1 MIIAEPTRHE
11 FLERKINTGLLHF
24 PNELTGLYLIQN
36 KPSNIKTLPVDSFYA
51 AGGFADGKI
60 VKK

>member
-1 MIIAEPTRHE
+1 VIIAEPTRHE

-36 KPSNIKTLPVDSFYA
+36 KPLNIKTQPLDSVYA

>member
-11 FLERKINTGLLHF
+11 FLERKINTGLLHI

-36 KPSNIKTLPVDSFYA
+36 KLLNIKTQPLDSVHVA
-51 AGGFADGKI
+51 SGFANGKI

>member
-1 MIIAEPTRHE
+1 
-11 FLERKINTGLLHF
+11 LERKINTGLLHI

-36 KPSNIKTLPVDSFYA
+36 KLLNIKTQPLDSVHLA
-51 AGGFADGKI
+51 SGFANGKI